1 MAIKYA
7 VKYAFADKYLAVAV
21 ESDKTCVKNRTYAY
35 HDCNAIYE
43 IALFDTKEEAI
54 KAYENAFV
62 SKLNET
68 GIIVEMI
75 ID

>member
-54 KAYENAFV
+54 KA
-62 SKLNET
+62 
-68 GIIVEMI
+68 
-75 ID
+75 